1 MIPSRRL
8 NLSEIL
14 RETFLI
20 ARRTWWRAALVIL
33 LLIPLPSYILYV
45 GISGLVDDL
54 HHTLQ
59 SQRMLEPQKFEQF
72 RVDFLKGVKKAN
84 PIMYQLYFLS
94 ADTTLKFQANAHDTS
109 SVISASDSIGSHHEW
124 APKRLSVAIIDFF
137 SDNHSAFSASFWL
150 IAFGFLFYGI
160 LSLAG
165 DIAIVDI
172 ACRSFEQRALNMA
185 AAIRDTFT
193 RNLWINF
200 IQYLIL
206 GFVMMFGLGMT
217 ITIASFLPAILS
229 VLFILAGFCLV
240 IYSFI
245 RLVFAPLAIV
255 SEGLGPVKALQ
266 RSWALTAESFWRIV
280 GISIVVM
287 LCFVIITT
295 LVSIPVN
302 LIFSG
307 ELNEVMAFILGK
319 TSDVIALF
327 THLNHFIANY
337 IISSLITSALFASLT
352 PSFLTVFYYDLR
364 TRKDGPLDYSEDEV
378 VVNPS

>member
-1 MIPSRRL
+1 MIPSRPL
-8 NLSEIL
+8 NLGEIL
-14 RETFLI
+14 GESFLI
-20 ARRTWWRAALVIL
+20 ARRTWWRAALVML

-45 GISGLVDDL
+45 GASGLVDDL

-59 SQRMLEPQKFEQF
+59 AQRMLEPQKVEQF
-72 RVDFLKGVKKAN
+72 RVDFLKAVKKIY
-84 PIMYQLYFLS
+84 PIYYQLYFSGAKESITHLVHIQDSSAAAVVTDSSQQRNLMPLS
-94 ADTTLKFQANAHDTS
+94 HN
-109 SVISASDSIGSHHEW
+109 
-124 APKRLSVAIIDFF
+124 VAEFF
-137 SDNHSAFSASFWL
+137 SEHASAFSASFWL
-150 IAFGFLFYGI
+150 IAFGLLFYGI

-165 DIAIVDI
+165 EIIIVDI

-193 RNLWINF
+193 RNLWVNF
-200 IQYLIL
+200 VQYMILI
-206 GFVMMFGLGMT
+206 FVMMFGLGMT

-229 VLFILAGFCLV
+229 ALFILAGFCLV